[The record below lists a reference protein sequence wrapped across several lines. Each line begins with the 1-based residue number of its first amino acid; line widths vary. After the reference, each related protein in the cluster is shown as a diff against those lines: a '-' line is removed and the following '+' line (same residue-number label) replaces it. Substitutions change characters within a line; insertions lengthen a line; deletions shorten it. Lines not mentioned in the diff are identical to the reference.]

1 MIPTTARSSTRVK
14 AALLRSV
21 SVNLAEIRRVL
32 MCEGLNVRNP
42 DWVGA
47 GCECCFE
54 ETVVGWAT
62 LAIREITIKAYTT
75 LIYIVNTGLKSKYS
89 KINLYT

>member
-1 MIPTTARSSTRVK
+1 MMPTTARSSTRVK

-21 SVNLAEIRRVL
+21 SVNLAELSRVR
-32 MCEGLNVRNP
+32 MREGLNVRNP

-62 LAIREITIKAYTT
+62 LGIREITIKVYIPM
-75 LIYIVNTGLKSKYS
+75 IYFVNTSLQSKY
-89 KINLYT
+89 

>member
-1 MIPTTARSSTRVK
+1 MPTTARSSTRVK

-21 SVNLAEIRRVL
+21 SVNLAELRRVR
-32 MCEGLNVRNP
+32 MREGLNVQNP

-54 ETVVGWAT
+54 ETVVGWAA
-62 LAIREITIKAYTT
+62 LAIRDITIKVYIP
-75 LIYIVNTGLKSKYS
+75 LIYIVNSGLKSKYY
-89 KINLYT
+89 KI